1 MLPNRSCY
9 YFQYAIGRTDLP
21 SCFVLFC
28 FFLANQ
34 PVVNTDCLCAV
45 QSMNGCVCVCK
56 CIRRCHKT
64 GWIILYVAWFRLAK
78 MDMHEGAGWLTTL
91 YVALLSRPLTLAHT
105 HIMWEQ
111 YAKSSTLKEKP
122 YLNVWLLFFL
132 CLVRGFRAF
141 TKKKHPATTKRSH
154 ANMIL
159 TNIRAGAIESSS
171 CNSLWTE
178 MR

>member
-28 FFLANQ
+28 FFLRISRSWILI
-34 PVVNTDCLCAV
+34 VCVLCRAW
-45 QSMNGCVCVCK
+45 MGVCVCK

>member
-28 FFLANQ
+28 FFLRISRSWILI
-34 PVVNTDCLCAV
+34 VCVLCRAW
-45 QSMNGCVCVCK
+45 MGVCVCK

-141 TKKKHPATTKRSH
+141 TKKKNTQQQRNAP
-154 ANMIL
+154 MQI
-159 TNIRAGAIESSS
+159 
-171 CNSLWTE
+171 WY
-178 MR
+178 